1 MNYIDEIFTR
11 ANIQQIREFLLHGT
25 EECYVDKGSF
35 YERLKTAE
43 KNAKKLLR
51 SFYDSDDEY
60 EESVI
65 PIFDYISTVES
76 VYMEIGLTSGILL
89 GMQFIE
95 NVNIPLSDEE

>member
-25 EECYVDKGSF
+25 EEFYVDKGSF

-43 KNAKKLLR
+43 KNATKLLH

-60 EESVI
+60 EESTI
-65 PIFDYISTVES
+65 PIFDYISTVER
-76 VYMEIGLTSGILL
+76 VYMEIGLKSGILL